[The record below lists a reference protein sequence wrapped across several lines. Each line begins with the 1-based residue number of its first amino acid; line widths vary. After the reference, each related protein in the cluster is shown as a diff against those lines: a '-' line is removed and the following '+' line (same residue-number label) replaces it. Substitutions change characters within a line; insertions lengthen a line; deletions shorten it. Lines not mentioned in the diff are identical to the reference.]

1 MNYAFQPC
9 PNFGISEHPFVTWQG
24 AFNDEEIEK
33 ILAIA
38 DAQNKDT
45 AMIGGGVN
53 DPEYR
58 RSEVSWLPM
67 NGDTAWVYDRLAWI
81 TRNLNGQFY
90 RFDLYGFCEPIQFTV
105 YNAEE
110 EGHYEWHQDSGTG
123 HKDAPRKLS
132 VVVQLS
138 DPADYEGGELELL
151 SGKNPTQVL
160 KQKGLAAAFPS
171 YMLHRVTPVTKGV
184 RRTLVIWVSGPA
196 FR

>member
-1 MNYAFQPC
+1 MNYIFQPC
-9 PNFGISEHPFVTWQG
+9 PTFGISEHPFATWQG
-24 AFNDEEIEK
+24 TFNDEEIQK
-33 ILAIA
+33 IVEYAQ
-38 DAQNKDT
+38 AQNAGDGR
-45 AMIGGGVN
+45 IGGDVC

-58 RSEVSWLPM
+58 RSQVSWISF
-67 NGDTAWVYDRLAWI
+67 NNDTAWIFDRLAWV

-105 YNAEE
+105 YDESM

-138 DPADYEGGELELL
+138 DPSEYEGGELELMT
-151 SGKNPTQVL
+151 SKEPTQVL

-171 YMLHRVTPVTKGV
+171 YILHRVTPVTKGT
-184 RRTLVIWVSGPA
+184 RRTLVIWTSGPA